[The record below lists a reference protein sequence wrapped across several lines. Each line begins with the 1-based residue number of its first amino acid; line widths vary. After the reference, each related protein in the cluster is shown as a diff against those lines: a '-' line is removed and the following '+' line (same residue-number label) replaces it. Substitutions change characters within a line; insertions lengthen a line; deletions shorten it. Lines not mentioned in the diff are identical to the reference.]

1 MLWAIKA
8 LVDGQLILLLPPV
21 SGPLLALLGLGLVQ
35 SFVVS
40 DPDGQLR
47 SLSLDVEATRL
58 TVLTLLCMIIALL
71 LFSNFLARVDRVEKV
86 GHFLVFYGLLFSVFG
101 LAQHFS
107 WNGKFFWIVEPTYP
121 LSAPFGLIR
130 GLLLKPISVRWAS
143 SRV

>member
-1 MLWAIKA
+1 
-8 LVDGQLILLLPPV
+8 ILLLPPV

-35 SFVVS
+35 CFVVS

-121 LSAPFGLIR
+121 LSAPFGSFVNHSHFAGYIEMMMPFPLAMI
-130 GLLLKPISVRWAS
+130 LFKSVRK
-143 SRV
+143 